1 MMNARHWIV
10 ATVAAT
16 GAGAAL
22 ASQSPLQADDPSA
35 GKPATVVAWDPSCAP
50 QYPVAAIQSGAQGV
64 TRVAV
69 HLDEAGKV
77 VSLDIVQRSG
87 STHEHHLLDSEA
99 ARAIARCPF
108 TAARDAAGKAIP
120 SVVTLTQEWH
130 VDGAQASAAGR

>member
-1 MMNARHWIV
+1 MNAKQWF
-10 ATVAAT
+10 AAALAAT
-16 GAGAAL
+16 GAAGAP

-77 VSLDIVQRSG
+77 VSVDIVQRSG
-87 STHEHHLLDSEA
+87 STREHHMLDSEA
-99 ARAIARCPF
+99 ARAISRCPF
-108 TAARDAAGKAIP
+108 TPARDQAGQAVP
-120 SVVTLTQEWH
+120 SVVTLEQEWH
-130 VDGAQASAAGR
+130 VDGAQANAAGR